1 MDELVFPASS
11 SSCPSPASFSNAGH
25 HQEHEFVP
33 CDVLEG
39 WLGGDDW
46 LDEPPKG
53 VKVTWGGEGSRSP
66 GNDHLSGEPAAP
78 ALKRRGRK
86 PGSRNN
92 INGPALCPVEA
103 ERQRRDKLNRL
114 FCELRAAVPTVS
126 RMDKAS
132 VLADA
137 TTYIA
142 QLRQRVEQLEVE
154 AKKKSPPHA
163 RAPVAGPDRVARVR
177 VPRRRHDRA
186 GRRRGSARRAAGRP
200 RPSRRVAPQAAAD
213 QLASL
218 SWSADWAG
226 PIHAQRKPSPPRTT
240 AQIPHDLLISHLP
253 LSRSRAFLLR
263 TCLIERADGGMSD
276 RGAFPALHS
285 GTGARTAADGANG
298 EGGSRWGRM
307 GLAVESAAAD
317 VTERVAS
324 LSDWLRLNLPSSW
337 VIP

>member
-33 CDVLEG
+33 SDVLKG
-39 WLGGDDW
+39 WLGG
-46 LDEPPKG
+46 E
-53 VKVTWGGEGSRSP
+53 VSRSRSP

-92 INGPALCPVEA
+92 INGPALCHVEA

-142 QLRQRVEQLEVE
+142 QLRQRVEQLEAD
-154 AKKKSPPHA
+154 AKKK
-163 RAPVAGPDRVARVR
+163 
-177 VPRRRHDRA
+177 
-186 GRRRGSARRAAGRP
+186 AAAAALTT
-200 RPSRRVAPQAAAD
+200 VAPSHSFSSSSSSLGEKLEVRMVGTEAAALRLTTTAAARHAPARLM
-213 QLASL
+213 LALRSL
-218 SWSADWAG
+218 DLTVPHSCVCLVG
-226 PIHAQRKPSPPRTT
+226 GMTVQTPSGNCPPRCGTT
-240 AQIPHDLLISHLP
+240 APFAPRCSTGC
-253 LSRSRAFLLR
+253 S
-263 TCLIERADGGMSD
+263 G
-276 RGAFPALHS
+276 PAS
-285 GTGARTAADGANG
+285 
-298 EGGSRWGRM
+298 
-307 GLAVESAAAD
+307 
-317 VTERVAS
+317 
-324 LSDWLRLNLPSSW
+324 
-337 VIP
+337 